1 VYRRIIIKLLAGL
14 TATTVLAI
22 GALALVASH
31 NAPCEPGS
39 AVPEGTTGFKA
50 NMQRCYGD
58 TDVITLETVA
68 KPELAESDVLVRVHA
83 ASVNPLDKHFL
94 HGTPYLLRLANG
106 LNAPQSP
113 RMGAD
118 FAGVV
123 EAVGSGVTRFE
134 PGDAVFGVA
143 NGAFA
148 EYVVRSENG
157 GIALKPTNLSFEQA
171 AALPVA
177 AITALQALRDKANV
191 QPGQQV
197 LINGASGGVGTYA
210 VQLAKAM
217 GATVTAVCSGRNAEL
232 VRALGADRVIDYTQQ
247 NYTEGDTRYHAII
260 DMVGNHAISDIL
272 EVTEPDGVLVLVGSM
287 KIDPWWGPL
296 ARPLHAVV
304 RSPFVSQRLEP
315 LLAITTAEDLTA
327 LARYADNGQLTP
339 VIDQRFTLAEVPEA
353 IRYLERGRTRGK
365 LVVNVVQ

>member
-1 VYRRIIIKLLAGL
+1 MYRRIIIKLLAGL
-14 TATTVLAI
+14 TATAVLAI

-353 IRYLERGRTRGK
+353 IRYLKRGRTRGK

>member
-1 VYRRIIIKLLAGL
+1 VYRLFAKILAGL
-14 TATTVLAI
+14 IATVVLAV
-22 GALALVASH
+22 GALALVVSH
-31 NAPCEPGS
+31 NAACEPPPPAADGAS
-39 AVPEGTTGFKA
+39 SFTAV
-50 NMQRCYGD
+50 MQRCYGD
-58 TDVITLETVA
+58 ADIITVETVA

-94 HGTPYLLRLANG
+94 HGTPYLLRLVNG

-148 EYVVRSENG
+148 EYVVRSETG
-157 GIALKPTNLSFEQA
+157 GMALKPANLSFEQA

-177 AITALQALRDKANV
+177 AITALQALRDKAQV
-191 QPGQQV
+191 QPGQHV
-197 LINGASGGVGTYA
+197 LINGASGGVGSYA

-272 EVTEPDGVLVLVGSM
+272 GVTEPDGVLVLVGSM

-304 RSPFVSQRLEP
+304 RSPFVSQRLES
-315 LLAITTAEDLTA
+315 LLAMTTAEDLTV
-327 LARYADNGQLTP
+327 LAGYAERGQLTP

-365 LVVNVVQ
+365 LVVNVVP